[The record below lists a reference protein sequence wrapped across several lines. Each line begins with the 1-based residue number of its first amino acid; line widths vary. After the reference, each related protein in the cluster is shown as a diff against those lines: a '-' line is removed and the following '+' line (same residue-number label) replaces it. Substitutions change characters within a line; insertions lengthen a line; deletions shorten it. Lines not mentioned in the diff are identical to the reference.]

1 MAGVLRRVGVS
12 LGVAVLVCATAQG
25 EEAGAAGPPDR
36 TRSEVTK
43 AVHHDASPP
52 LWLLPPA
59 PKVQPR
65 PDNEPKRVPRPPL
78 RRRPQ
83 ADAALQAEVPPG
95 LAPIVLLN
103 VEGVGQGFIG
113 PAGTFF
119 VNAAP
124 PDTNGDVGP
133 NHYVQTVNTDFAV
146 FNKVGTPLFGPV
158 PINTL
163 WSGFPGDCQTNNDG
177 DPVVLYDP
185 IADRWIIS
193 QLSVTGANG
202 TTRPFLQCVAVSQTS
217 DPTGGYYR
225 YAFPYSGFNDYPK
238 LGVWPDAYYVT
249 FNMFNA
255 AGTLFMGGKACA
267 YDRARMLLGLSATQQ
282 CFNTS
287 ILFGGLL
294 PAALDGTRLPP
305 AGASNPVVAL
315 GSAANQLAVWKFH
328 TDWAIPANST
338 FTGPTTLA
346 TAAFSEACSSFS
358 GTCIPQ
364 LGGGSLDSL
373 GDRLMFRLAYR
384 NFADGHQSLVVN
396 HSITVGSHTGVRW
409 YELRLDPGGNPSLF
423 QQGTYAPDANYR
435 WMGSIAQDQNGNMA
449 LGFSVSASTI
459 KPQIH
464 YTGRLAGDPAGQMTQ
479 GEGVVIDGAGAQGA
493 GLSRWGDYS
502 MMAIDPSD
510 DCTFWY
516 TTEYIPF
523 NGVFNWRT
531 RISSFRFPECTDVS
545 PTPVITLKINGQ
557 HPSPPV
563 VTVAGPTVLTLDV
576 SPGSY
581 TASVDWY
588 WALSYNGTLYWVTSG
603 GLSTTPAPWFTNPP
617 VALTNVTLLN
627 LNLPPASSMTNVIF
641 MVNGGTTVSFDYI
654 TATRP

>member
-1 MAGVLRRVGVS
+1 MVGVLRRVGVP
-12 LGVAVLVCATAQG
+12 LGVVVLVCSTAQG
-25 EEAGAAGPPDR
+25 EEANTPPQPDQ
-36 TRSEVTK
+36 TRPEVTR

-59 PKVQPR
+59 PKAAPR
-65 PDNEPKRVPRPPL
+65 PDNEPKPLPRPP
-78 RRRPQ
+78 RRGRPQ
-83 ADAALQAEVPPG
+83 VDSALQAEAPPE

-103 VEGVGQGFIG
+103 LDGVGQGFVG
-113 PAGTFF
+113 PGGPFF

-146 FNKVGTPLFGPV
+146 FNKAGAPIFGPV
-158 PINTL
+158 PMNTL
-163 WSGFPGDCQTNNDG
+163 WSGFGGDCETNNDG

-185 IADRWIIS
+185 IADRWMIS

-202 TTRPFLQCVAVSQTS
+202 TTRPFLQCVALSQTP
-217 DPTGGYYR
+217 DPTGAYYR
-225 YAFPYSGFNDYPK
+225 YSFPYSGFNDYPK
-238 LGVWPDAYYVT
+238 LGVWPDAYYAT

-255 AGTLFMGGKACA
+255 AGTLFQGAKACA

-287 ILFGGLL
+287 IFFGGLL
-294 PAALDGTRLPP
+294 PADLDGARLPP
-305 AGASNPVVAL
+305 AGAPNPVVAL
-315 GSAANQLAVWKFH
+315 GAAANRLAVWKFH
-328 TDWAIPANST
+328 TDWATPASST
-338 FTGPTTLA
+338 FTGPINLS
-346 TAAFSEACSSFS
+346 TAAFSEACGVS

-364 LGGGSLDSL
+364 LGTTQPLDSL

-384 NFADGHQSLVVN
+384 NFPDGHQSLVVN
-396 HSITVGSHTGVRW
+396 HSITAGSSTGVRW
-409 YELRLDPGGNPSLF
+409 YEIRLDAGGNPSLF

-435 WMGSIAQDQNGNMA
+435 WMGSIAQDQSGNMA
-449 LGFSVSASTI
+449 LGFSVSSSTI

-464 YTGRLAGDPAGQMTQ
+464 YTGRLAGDAAGVMTQ
-479 GEGVVIDGAGAQGA
+479 GEGVLIDGAGAQLS

-502 MMAIDPSD
+502 MMAVDPSD

-516 TTEYIPF
+516 TTEYLPF
-523 NGVFNWRT
+523 NGTFNWRS
-531 RISSFRFPECTDVS
+531 RIGSFRFPECGVS
-545 PTPVITLKINGQ
+545 APVITLKVNGQ
-557 HPSPPV
+557 HPTPPV
-563 VTVAGPTVLTLDV
+563 VPVSGPTLLTLDV
-576 SPGSY
+576 SPGTY

-588 WALSYNGTLYWVTSG
+588 WALSYNGSLFWVTSG
-603 GLSTTPAPWFTNPP
+603 GISTTPAPWFSAPP

-627 LNLPPASSMTNVIF
+627 VTLPPASSLTNLIF
-641 MVNGGTTVSFDYI
+641 MVNGTTTVSFDYI